1 MASSDYIH
9 ELQEERD
16 RLLEHAREDYR
27 TINRLREALE
37 EIGELI
43 APYEVTTDTELE
55 IKIRK
60 ILRASRPENERG

>member
-16 RLLEHAREDYR
+16 RLLEQAREDYR

-55 IKIRK
+55 LKIRK

>member
-1 MASSDYIH
+1 VASSDYIH

-16 RLLEHAREDYR
+16 RLLEQAREDYR

>member
-16 RLLEHAREDYR
+16 RLLEQAREDYR